1 MSKRR
6 TTILLRSRKNQ
17 RLEMRF
23 DDVLDAEGAAIRG
36 GIEGTVM
43 GTAVTI
49 PSFYILHRQWP
60 YFRSLPLQVKA
71 LAAIIVILPTTAIR
85 AEHRMIDYERSHWDG
100 ADKYAVERRAHEER
114 LRWGSLSVKD
124 KFADWTARHQLS
136 FVVGSWALAM
146 AISGAIIMRDPHLPV
161 RHKVVQ
167 ARVWAQGL
175 TLGVIIAT
183 GALTHSQRA
192 KAAQMRKHGDNS
204 WEDVLDD
211 QQRKVRA
218 VT

>member
-1 MSKRR
+1 
-6 TTILLRSRKNQ
+6 
-17 RLEMRF
+17 MRF
-23 DDVLDAEGAAIRG
+23 DDGLDAEGAAVRG
-36 GIEGTVM
+36 AIEGTVM

-49 PSFYILHRQWP
+49 PSLYILHRQWP

-85 AEHRMIDYERSHWDG
+85 AEQHMIDYERSHWDG

-114 LRWGSLSVKD
+114 LRWASLSAKD

-146 AISGAIIMRDPHLPV
+146 AVSGAIIMRDPHLPV

-192 KAAQMRKHGDNS
+192 KAAQMRKHGNNS
-204 WEDVLDD
+204 WEDILDD

>member
-1 MSKRR
+1 MSKWR

>member
-1 MSKRR
+1 
-6 TTILLRSRKNQ
+6 
-17 RLEMRF
+17 MRF

-36 GIEGTVM
+36 AIEGTVM
-43 GTAVTI
+43 GTAVTL
-49 PSFYILHRQWP
+49 PSLYILHRQWP

-71 LAAIIVILPTTAIR
+71 LAAIIIILPTTAIR
-85 AEHRMIDYERSHWDG
+85 AEHRMIDYERSHWYVHTDSRTPVDCPGVTCTVGRDG

-192 KAAQMRKHGDNS
+192 KAAQMRK
-204 WEDVLDD
+204 
-211 QQRKVRA
+211 VRQIPYPLRHFR
-218 VT
+218 VGVDS

>member
-1 MSKRR
+1 
-6 TTILLRSRKNQ
+6 
-17 RLEMRF
+17 MRF

-36 GIEGTVM
+36 AIEGTVM
-43 GTAVTI
+43 GTAVTL
-49 PSFYILHRQWP
+49 PGLYILHRQWP

-71 LAAIIVILPTTAIR
+71 LAAIIIILPTTAIR

-146 AISGAIIMRDPHLPV
+146 AISGAIIMRDPV
-161 RHKVVQ
+161 VSQVVQ

-192 KAAQMRKHGDNS
+192 KAAQMRKHGDHS

>member
-1 MSKRR
+1 
-6 TTILLRSRKNQ
+6 
-17 RLEMRF
+17 MRF

-124 KFADWTARHQLS
+124 KFADWMARHQLS

>member
-1 MSKRR
+1 
-6 TTILLRSRKNQ
+6 
-17 RLEMRF
+17 MRF

-36 GIEGTVM
+36 AIEGTVM
-43 GTAVTI
+43 GTAATL
-49 PSFYILHRQWP
+49 PSLYILHRQWP

-71 LAAIIVILPTTAIR
+71 LAAIIIILPTTAIR

-192 KAAQMRKHGDNS
+192 KAAQMRKHGDHS
-204 WEDVLDD
+204 WEDVVSA
-211 QQRKVRA
+211 R
-218 VT
+218 

>member
-1 MSKRR
+1 
-6 TTILLRSRKNQ
+6 
-17 RLEMRF
+17 MRF

>member
-1 MSKRR
+1 MSKWR

-136 FVVGSWALAM
+136 FVVGSWALAI

-161 RHKVVQ
+161 RHKLVQ

>member
-1 MSKRR
+1 MV
-6 TTILLRSRKNQ
+6 
-17 RLEMRF
+17 EMRRF
-23 DDVLDAEGAAIRG
+23 DNALDAEGAVIRG
-36 GIEGTVM
+36 AVEGTVM
-43 GTAVTI
+43 GAAVTL
-49 PSFYILHRQWP
+49 PSFYILNRQWP
-60 YFRSLPLQVKA
+60 YFRSLPLQLKT
-71 LAAIIVILPTTAIR
+71 LAAIIIILPTTAIR
-85 AEHRMIDYERSHWDG
+85 AEHRMIDYERSHWDSK
-100 ADKYAVERRAHEER
+100 DKYAVERRAHEER
-114 LRWGSLSVKD
+114 LRWDSLSVKD

-136 FVVGSWALAM
+136 YVVGSWALAM
-146 AISGAIIMRDPHLPV
+146 AVSGAIIMRDPHLPV

-192 KAAQMRKHGDNS
+192 KAAQMRKHGDRS

-218 VT
+218 V

>member
-1 MSKRR
+1 M
-6 TTILLRSRKNQ
+6 
-17 RLEMRF
+17 EMRRF
-23 DDVLDAEGAAIRG
+23 DNALDAEGAAIRG
-36 GIEGTVM
+36 AVEGTVM
-43 GTAVTI
+43 GAAVTL
-49 PSFYILHRQWP
+49 PSFYILNRQWP
-60 YFRSLPLQVKA
+60 YFRSLPLQLKT
-71 LAAIIVILPTTAIR
+71 LAAIIIILPTTAIR
-85 AEHRMIDYERSHWDG
+85 AEHRMIDYERSHWDSK
-100 ADKYAVERRAHEER
+100 DKYAVERRAHEER
-114 LRWGSLSVKD
+114 LRWDSLSVKD

-136 FVVGSWALAM
+136 YVVGSWALAM
-146 AISGAIIMRDPHLPV
+146 AVSGAIIMRDPHLPV

-192 KAAQMRKHGDNS
+192 KAAQMRKHGDHS

-218 VT
+218 VI

>member
-192 KAAQMRKHGDNS
+192 KAAQMRK
-204 WEDVLDD
+204 
-211 QQRKVRA
+211 VRQIPRIPQ
-218 VT
+218 TLPWSRCG